1 MDQDTKRRGFSLLPL
16 RIAVLLLACA
26 AAVTLLIW
34 RGRIGEKREELN
46 DLNEQISI
54 QDTRNEAAREVLGT
68 LDTEDGLKDYAERKA
83 RDELNYARPGERV
96 FVDVGG

>member
-1 MDQDTKRRGFSLLPL
+1 MDQDKKRRGFSLLPL